1 MPINGR
7 LHYYCFPL
15 SVLRLNLP
23 GVDDVDDLEKS
34 APEDLLI
41 ANLCITISNLSLDDP
56 LLPYEDLKL
65 RMPNIDVDYL
75 MGLPASEEAEK
86 ASYIHEIMD
95 EFGPGFVHVSETKD
109 IVMDSA
115 CNLIDFY
122 DDVDVFMPMK
132 DVRVSLSG
140 CSGYEDGFT
149 PNEGAFMYAKD
160 LDLDPDPMVVDTQGP
175 VLALPERSFA
185 RLQEFELM
193 LDVMPRLLKSILAHL
208 VSSSLH
214 FTHFNPDELFMNKE
228 LVLLVKLSRTLV
240 MSHMT
245 NQLFRG
251 CDLFPSSLRTRPPS
265 ACLLNLPGLRLP

>member
-56 LLPYEDLKL
+56 LLPYEDLRL
-65 RMPNIDVDYL
+65 RIPNIDVDYL

-115 CNLIDFY
+115 CDLIDFY
-122 DDVDVFMPMK
+122 DDDDVFMPME
-132 DVRVSLSG
+132 DVRVSPSG

-175 VLALPERSFA
+175 GLAFPE
-185 RLQEFELM
+185 
-193 LDVMPRLLKSILAHL
+193 LL
-208 VSSSLH
+208 
-214 FTHFNPDELFMNKE
+214 
-228 LVLLVKLSRTLV
+228 R
-240 MSHMT
+240 
-245 NQLFRG
+245 
-251 CDLFPSSLRTRPPS
+251 SLRNLHIEVPAELAPPARPTRKVIRKATRVRAGARRDVKTPGIDSRPS
-265 ACLLNLPGLRLP
+265 RE